1 VPRPWQLLVGDATQ
15 PAWVAAGPDGATVWQ
30 ITADAFARLRAGH
43 RELERAFFR
52 HVASRVRAAGV
63 DDLDGAILQAPPLP
77 ARPPETR
84 PVVRIFDNQ
93 SYQFAYFQE
102 VNQSPEY
109 QYQLDPV
116 EARLCEAT
124 VDLARGA
131 FVRLSR
137 RRRRLGPAPRLMV
150 SATRGASRRAGLRA
164 CRPSASLSA
173 TR

>member
-1 VPRPWQLLVGDATQ
+1 MQLLAGDTTQ

-43 RELERAFFR
+43 RELERALFR

-63 DDLDGAILQAPPLP
+63 DDLDGAVLQAPPLP
-77 ARPPETR
+77 ARPREAR
-84 PVVRIFDNQ
+84 PIVRIFDNQ
-93 SYQFAYFQE
+93 SYQFAFFQE
-102 VNQSPEY
+102 VNQNPEY

-116 EARLCEAT
+116 DVRLSEHT

-137 RRRRLGPAPRLMV
+137 RRRRLVWAPGFIWAPPLC
-150 SATRGASRRAGLRA
+150 S
-164 CRPSASLSA
+164 
-173 TR
+173 